1 MKRAI
6 ITGACGFI
14 GACLTKALLE
24 DGVQVVGIDNLSRRG
39 SEINALELTHK
50 NFTLHRV
57 DLSQTPKVM
66 QVFGEIGPV
75 DAVFHLAGQVAVTTS
90 YVDRQKDF
98 FDNALA
104 SFNVIEAVKRYTP
117 EAYCL
122 YSSTNKVYGHLRV
135 AHPVGAECQ
144 LNPYTPYGVSKAVG
158 DMYFTEY
165 GRQELG
171 LDTIALRQSCIYGHH
186 QFGVEDQGWVAWFT
200 IANILKRPVTIYGD
214 GSQVRDLLYVDDLVQ
229 LYKTCFAHRLTGA
242 YPVGGGIQNAL
253 NLNDALDLIPQLTGL
268 AFSKITH
275 SSLRPGD
282 QPYFVADLSWTCQ
295 AKLDWKPRTEL
306 HDGLCR
312 MTEWIFNHRAVIQQ
326 VLGN

>member
-14 GACLTKALLE
+14 GSCLTKSLLE

-39 SEINALELTHK
+39 SEINALELTNK
-50 NFTLHRV
+50 NFTLHRM

-66 QVFGEIGPV
+66 QVFDEIGPV

-90 YVDRQKDF
+90 YTDRQKDF
-98 FDNALA
+98 FGNALA

-135 AHPVGAECQ
+135 SQPVGVNHQ

-200 IANILKRPVTIYGD
+200 IANALKRPVAIYGD
-214 GSQVRDLLYVDDLVQ
+214 GSQVRDLLYVDDLVR
-229 LYKTCFAHRLTGA
+229 LYKACFKHRLTGA
-242 YPVGGGIQNAL
+242 YPVGGGIHNAL
-253 NLNDALDLIPQLTGL
+253 NLNDALDLIPQLTGQ
-268 AFSKITH
+268 AFSKISH
-275 SSLRPGD
+275 SNMRPGD

-295 AKLDWKPRTEL
+295 QQLDWKPYTEL
-306 HDGLCR
+306 VDGLCW